1 MSDTELAID
10 EEKPRKNSKKGLIVG
25 LLGAIL
31 LGGGGFFATYSGMI
45 LGSGNDIKNQE
56 ITHSEST
63 KEVMFIELDPMII
76 SLGKFATSRHLR
88 FRAHLEVTPSAYDE
102 VKHLSPRIIDVLNTY
117 LRAIAESELEDSASM
132 NRLRAQMLRR
142 VQIVAG
148 EENVKDLLI
157 TEFVLN

>member
-1 MSDTELAID
+1 MSDTELAIE
-10 EEKPRKNSKKGLIVG
+10 EEKPRKNSKKGLIIG

-31 LGGGGFFATYSGMI
+31 LGGGGFFATYFGMI
-45 LGSGNDIKNQE
+45 LGSGNDMKNQE
-56 ITHSEST
+56 IAHKEST

-88 FRAHLEVTPSAYDE
+88 FRAYLEVTPNAYDE